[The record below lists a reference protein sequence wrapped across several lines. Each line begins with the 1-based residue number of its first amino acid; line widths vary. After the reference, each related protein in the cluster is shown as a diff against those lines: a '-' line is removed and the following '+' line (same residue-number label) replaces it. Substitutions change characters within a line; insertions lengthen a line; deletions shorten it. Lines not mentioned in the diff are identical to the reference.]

1 MEVSV
6 FGRHEQ
12 PVTCVANSKHFSGI
26 FASNRSLKLSALR
39 LCIIHLQSYL
49 SIHTET
55 NSYLFHSPSLRH
67 SCTCTKPGPMWM
79 CSLAAKVCAINQK
92 RKRIERNSNSVNHVE
107 HDAWFP
113 HCSSK
118 CAIFHSTTFLRAFSY
133 EWTRMCTYTIRVYK
147 CIYTDIMSKSD
158 NRQIR
163 YALWTHTFTI
173 YLQHGSA
180 ESLQIIS
187 SCCLR
192 NESEWHMISNI
203 IKYRILKWMK
213 FSAVYMRFVCIK
225 QVYMHRIHTQL
236 RQIQQWQKYQWSRAT
251 HSHTHTAVAAV
262 WYGNW
267 HVSAHKAT
275 LPQIENWHYSI

>member
-213 FSAVYMRFVCIK
+213 FSVLCASNKFTCIAYTHNCAK
-225 QVYMHRIHTQL
+225 SNNGKNTSEAEQHTHIL
-236 RQIQQWQKYQWSRAT
+236 TQQWRQFDMEIGTWA
-251 HSHTHTAVAAV
+251 HT
-262 WYGNW
+262 
-267 HVSAHKAT
+267 K
-275 LPQIENWHYSI
+275 PHYRK

>member
-1 MEVSV
+1 MHD
-6 FGRHEQ
+6 FH
-12 PVTCVANSKHFSGI
+12 I
-26 FASNRSLKLSALR
+26 ALR
-39 LCIIHLQSYL
+39 NAQFSTAQHFCAHF
-49 SIHTET
+49 HTNE
-55 NSYLFHSPSLRH
+55 RE
-67 SCTCTKPGPMWM
+67 
-79 CSLAAKVCAINQK
+79 CAHILYVY
-92 RKRIERNSNSVNHVE
+92 I
-107 HDAWFP
+107 D
-113 HCSSK
+113 
-118 CAIFHSTTFLRAFSY
+118 
-133 EWTRMCTYTIRVYK
+133 VYK